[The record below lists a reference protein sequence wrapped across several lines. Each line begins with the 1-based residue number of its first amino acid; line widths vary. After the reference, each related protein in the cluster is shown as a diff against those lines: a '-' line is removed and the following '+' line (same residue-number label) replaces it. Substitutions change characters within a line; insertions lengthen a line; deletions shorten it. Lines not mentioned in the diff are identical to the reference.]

1 MTISDTRRQQIEL
14 LKKAG
19 FVHAEKEVDLILE
32 HKLAVTKLDQLK
44 EKFSLTT
51 KQSNLLSE
59 AVSRRLKGE
68 PLAYI
73 LGTQA
78 FRDLTLKVDKRALIP
93 RSETELLVSLVL
105 ENKPQKVTK
114 IIEIGTGSG
123 AVAISLKKLFPQAE
137 VVATDVSEDALSL
150 AEENAANQNVEL
162 TLVKSDL
169 LQAVKKETY
178 DVIVANLP
186 YVPEGQLSFVSDQIL
201 DWEPIVAISGGQ
213 TGLKLIS
220 QFIEQ
225 LADYVDR
232 NTVIGLEMW
241 HTHGQEITELLSK
254 SLPQKTSQ
262 IYQDLASFERFVIC
276 R

>member
-1 MTISDTRRQQIEL
+1 MTVSDTRRQQIEL
-14 LKKAG
+14 LKRAG

-32 HKLAVTKLDQLK
+32 HKLALTKLDQLK

-93 RSETELLVSLVL
+93 RSETELLVSLIL

>member
-162 TLVKSDL
+162 TLVQSDL
-169 LQAVKKETY
+169 LQTVKKETY